1 MNDAISFAHVAL
13 PCREP
18 FHYTA
23 CGLDNV
29 YLVSGYQERAV
40 GGETYVSIRDLEDLH
55 ETIALALVHRRKV
68 LTGPEVRFIRKY
80 LDLTQRGL
88 AELLVVSDQMVARYE
103 KGLNVL
109 SGPADGILR
118 LLVVEHSGGK
128 VRIREELE
136 RIRAVDEEMNADMTF
151 ALDGNEWKTA
161 A

>member
-1 MNDAISFAHVAL
+1 MNDPISFAHTGS
-13 PCREP
+13 PCGEP
-18 FHYTA
+18 LHYTA

-29 YLVSGYQERAV
+29 YLTSGYQKRTVA
-40 GGETYVSIRDLEDLH
+40 GETYVSVRDVEELH
-55 ETIALALVHRRKV
+55 GTIAMALVKRRKV
-68 LTGPEVRFIRKY
+68 LNGPEIRFIRKY

-103 KGLNVL
+103 KGQNIL

-118 LLVVEHSGGK
+118 LLVAEHSGGK

-136 RIRAVDEEMNADMTF
+136 RIRAVDEEMDADLTF
-151 ALDGNEWKTA
+151 QLDGDEWRSA